1 MNRVQ
6 AGGNDALAIEGMD
19 LHYGSGNNVVSDVS
33 LTVGSSEIVGL
44 IGESGSGKSSI
55 AHAALGLLPDS
66 AVVSAERLEVAGRDM
81 IGGKETEWAEVRGRN
96 AGMVFQEPMTALNP
110 CVRIGDQIAEALY
123 IHGHPA
129 KQEADARALELLEAV
144 RMPDAKRRIGAF
156 PHELSGGQRQ
166 RVVIA
171 MAMVAG
177 PRLLVADEATT
188 ALDVTVQAQILK
200 IFRDL
205 RDETGIGILFI
216 SHDLGIVS
224 EVCDRV
230 AVMYQGRI
238 VERGR
243 AAAVL
248 DAPEHP
254 YTRALLES
262 LPRRALSP
270 RSPLAT
276 IDAVRRQTIQELED
290 A

>member
-1 MNRVQ
+1 
-6 AGGNDALAIEGMD
+6 
-19 LHYGSGNNVVSDVS
+19 
-33 LTVGSSEIVGL
+33 
-44 IGESGSGKSSI
+44 
-55 AHAALGLLPDS
+55 
-66 AVVSAERLEVAGRDM
+66 
-81 IGGKETEWAEVRGRN
+81 
-96 AGMVFQEPMTALNP
+96 
-110 CVRIGDQIAEALY
+110 
-123 IHGHPA
+123 
-129 KQEADARALELLEAV
+129 
-144 RMPDAKRRIGAF
+144 MPDAKRRISAF

-200 IFRDL
+200 IFCDL

-216 SHDLGIVS
+216 SHDLGIIS

-238 VERGR
+238 VERGP

-262 LPRRALSP
+262 LPRRALLP

-276 IDAVRRQTIQELED
+276 IDAARRQTIQELEK

>member
-1 MNRVQ
+1 MIREQ
-6 AGGNDALAIEGMD
+6 AGREDVLAIEGMD
-19 LHYGSGNNVVSDVS
+19 LRYGSGNDVVSEVS
-33 LTVGSSEIVGL
+33 LRVGSSEIVGL

-66 AVVSAERLEVAGRDM
+66 AVVSAETLEVAGRDM
-81 IGGKETEWAEVRGRN
+81 IGAKESEWAEVRGQT

-123 IHGHPA
+123 IHGRPTRR
-129 KQEADARALELLEAV
+129 EADARVLELLEAV
-144 RMPDAKRRIGAF
+144 KMPEAKRRSGAF

-177 PRLLVADEATT
+177 PQLLVADEATT

-205 RDETGIGILFI
+205 RDETGVGILFI

-230 AVMYQGRI
+230 AVMFQGRI

-243 AAAVL
+243 AKAVL

-262 LPRRALSP
+262 LPRRGLLP

-276 IDAVRRQTIQELED
+276 IDAARRQTIQELED

>member
-81 IGGKETEWAEVRGRN
+81 IGAKETEWAEVRGRN

-123 IHGHPA
+123 IHGHPT

>member
-1 MNRVQ
+1 MTLEQTRE
-6 AGGNDALAIEGMD
+6 GNALTIEGMD
-19 LHYGSGNNVVSDVS
+19 LHYGSANNVVRDVS
-33 LTVGSSEIVGL
+33 LCVGSSEIVGL

-66 AVVSAERLEVAGRDM
+66 ATVAAEKLEVAGRDM
-81 IGGKETEWAEVRGRN
+81 IGVDESEWADLRGQR

-123 IHGHPA
+123 IHGRPTRE
-129 KQEADARALELLEAV
+129 EAVARAIELLEAV
-144 RMPDAKRRIGAF
+144 RMPDARHRVRAF

-171 MAMVAG
+171 IAMAAG

-205 RDETGIGILFI
+205 RDETGVGILFI

-238 VERGR
+238 VEHGQ
-243 AAAVL
+243 ASAVL

-262 LPRRALSP
+262 LPRRALQP

-276 IDAVRRQTIQELED
+276 IDAAKRQTIQELEN

>member
-1 MNRVQ
+1 MSPEQEGEN
-6 AGGNDALAIEGMD
+6 ALTIEGMD
-19 LHYGSGNNVVSDVS
+19 LRYGSGPNVVSDVS
-33 LTVGSSEIVGL
+33 LTVGGSEIVGL

-66 AVVSAERLEVAGRDM
+66 AVVAAEKLEVAGRDM
-81 IGGKETEWAEVRGRN
+81 IGAGEAAWAEVRGQR

-110 CVRIGDQIAEALY
+110 CLRIGDQIAEALF
-123 IHGHPA
+123 IHGRPS
-129 KQEADARALELLEAV
+129 KEEAQARALELLEAV
-144 RMPDAKRRIGAF
+144 RMPDAKRRISAF

-200 IFRDL
+200 IFCDL

-216 SHDLGIVS
+216 SHDLGIIS

-238 VERGR
+238 VERGP

-262 LPRRALSP
+262 LPRRALLP

-276 IDAVRRQTIQELED
+276 IDAARRQTIQELEK

>member
-1 MNRVQ
+1 MNRAQ
-6 AGGNDALAIEGMD
+6 TGGNDALAIEGMD

-66 AVVSAERLEVAGRDM
+66 AVVAAERLEVAGRDM
-81 IGGKETEWAEVRGRN
+81 IGAKETEWAEVRGRN

-123 IHGHPA
+123 IHGHPV